1 MKKLLSLLVVLVL
14 AFATPAMAADASAGA
29 QAKPLPQNRIEQ
41 LTGSVWMASSQEAK
55 VALLFGIELALNV
68 DKIGTDMANAKIA
81 KNPKAKKSD
90 YRKMSYF
97 TESWYKAFANVP
109 LNEIAGKIDAWY
121 AANPDQK
128 DRLVLG
134 VIWKDIMKMPVPAQK

>member
-14 AFATPAMAADASAGA
+14 VLATPAMAANAGNA
-29 QAKPLPQNRIEQ
+29 VQDKPLPQNRIEQ

-55 VALLFGIELALNV
+55 LALLFGIELALNV

-109 LNEIAGKIDAWY
+109 LPEIASQIDAWY
-121 AANPDQK
+121 AAHLDQK

-134 VIWKDIMKMPVPAQK
+134 VLWKDIMKMPAPAQK